1 MIATNVKLE
10 NAGYKLY
17 SMLSIMECTEKKKK
31 KETSNFQISE
41 KKYDE
46 MLKNGCFYFFCI
58 LLYFLQWKYDLRII
72 LRR

>member
-31 KETSNFQISE
+31 KETYQIF
-41 KKYDE
+41 KY
-46 MLKNGCFYFFCI
+46 LKRNMMKC
-58 LLYFLQWKYDLRII
+58 
-72 LRR
+72 